1 MKLFG
6 TDGIRGEVGLEPIN
20 KDSLRKIGFS
30 LAETLFKEKN
40 GLFLISN
47 DGRESYENIQQYL
60 YEGIKHQGCDAVSI
74 GLMTTPGLSI
84 SLNKQN
90 EKLISGIQI
99 TASHNLYQ
107 DNGMKFF
114 NSLGMKLN
122 DNLEKEIEKIF
133 NSIGNIR
140 GPFKSISS
148 LESTIMLG
156 HNKSLENFHMLY
168 INELRKIINKKKLK
182 NKHNYKI
189 LLDCANGATSEI
201 VNKVFLDDK
210 TNTDGFFI
218 LPIWDKPNGKNINKD
233 CGAAYPEN
241 LSKEICRHQ
250 KFNISNSSLLVDFG
264 VALDGDGDRAIFVL
278 PDGSIL
284 DGDEILFILTK
295 HKKDFQS
302 YNRAVVGTIMTNY
315 GIKNDFENN
324 NIEFHETMVGDK
336 HVIKKM
342 IEVAAEIGGESSG
355 HIILSND
362 DNFLVGD
369 GLITLINIVSAL
381 DDQNSTLTDLKKMMN
396 KTPSRLINL
405 KVTDKLKFVNDAK
418 NIEIIKNMKNMIRDN
433 GAILVRESGTE
444 NLIRLFIQHENTEEI
459 ERLLNYFY
467 DNINKK
473 HLI

>member
-6 TDGIRGEVGLEPIN
+6 TDGIRGKFGESPIN
-20 KDSLRKIGFS
+20 HDELVKIGHAFAKS
-30 LAETLFKEKN
+30 LFGTKAGKI
-40 GLFLISN
+40 LISN
-47 DGRESYENIQQYL
+47 DGRESYGKIQQYL
-60 YEGIKHQGCDAVSI
+60 YEGIKHQGCDALSI

-90 EKLISGIQI
+90 EKLIAGIQI

-114 NSLGMKLN
+114 NSLGMKLD

-133 NSIGNIR
+133 NSIDNIS
-140 GPFKSISS
+140 GPFKNISS
-148 LESTIMLG
+148 LKSMILLG
-156 HNKSLENFHMLY
+156 HNKSLESFHMLY
-168 INELRKIINKKKLK
+168 INELTKLINKKKLK

-189 LLDCANGATSEI
+189 LLDCANGAASEI

-210 TNTDGFFI
+210 TNTGRFHI
-218 LPIWDKPNGKNINKD
+218 LPIWDKPDGKNINKD

-250 KFNISNSSLLVDFG
+250 KLNVSNSSLLVDFG

-336 HVIKKM
+336 NVIKKM
-342 IEVAAEIGGESSG
+342 IEVVADIGGEPSG
-355 HIILSND
+355 HIILSNN

-405 KVTDKLKFVNDAK
+405 NVVDKFKFINDTK
-418 NIEIIKNMKNMIRDN
+418 NIEIIKNMKDMIK
-433 GAILVRESGTE
+433 GHGKILVRESGTE
-444 NLIRLFIQHENTEEI
+444 DLIRLFIQHENTEGI

-473 HLI
+473 HLL